1 MKFWK
6 PSAKTVCLAIMVTV
20 LLHTAPSWA
29 DMVDTVVAKVNKEI
43 ITLSAVME
51 KVRVILV
58 RSQGIEA
65 SLPDMNELKR
75 SILEGMVRE
84 KLILDEVKRIGLSVD
99 EKEIQAALDDIK
111 VRGALSDRHLKMML
125 EMEGKTMEEYKD
137 EIRNQLLV
145 TKVVNFQVRSRIK
158 VGEDE
163 IKKYYDA
170 HQQDFWQ
177 APKIHAR
184 HILFILGNE
193 LTEDQKEIKRQKARE
208 ALKRIRSGEDFIEIA
223 KTFSED
229 VTAQS
234 GGDLGVLEKGKMVSE
249 FEEAVFSLKEGEVS
263 DLIKTPYG
271 LHIIRVD
278 KIDSGNTLPLDK
290 VQNEI
295 VMKIRETKYSQAFE
309 DYISELKNESF
320 IELKWDVLIPPHEK
334 GKTSVAK
341 KETLSGKQT
350 HSKVENVQPIEVGQ
364 NIEKPKAPDPKFNR
378 MKKKLKYYKNLRE
391 MEMITEEEYQG
402 RIRELL
408 NNL

>member
-1 MKFWK
+1 
-6 PSAKTVCLAIMVTV
+6 MVTV